1 MRQSQLFAPTLKEA
15 PKDAEVRSH
24 QVMTRAGMIKQVAAG
39 VYAYL
44 PLGLKVL
51 QSIERIVREEMDAL
65 GANELLLP
73 ALTPADLWQES
84 GRWDKYGPE
93 LMRLKDR
100 KDRDFLLGPTHEEVI
115 TYVTRDYAKSYKKLP
130 IALYQIQTKFRD
142 ELRPRFALM
151 RGREFSMKDLYT
163 FHTSEEDLDRW
174 YQNVWQAY
182 LRIFKRVGLD
192 VKVVNSDTGQMGG
205 KSAHEF
211 MVMSEV
217 GEDTITYCDTCD
229 YAANVEYSN
238 LSVGDRCP
246 NCTEGKILVAKGIEV
261 GNIFK
266 LGTKYSES
274 MNAKFTNDQGK
285 EQPIIMGCYGLGV
298 SRTLMAIVEQH
309 TYDNGLIWPS
319 KVAPF
324 NVQILVQ
331 DVRDEKQLIL
341 SEQLYNLLSNKIK
354 VLLDDRDVRLG
365 VKLAESELIGS
376 KYAIIISGSSERSN
390 LELLNRSSKER
401 INSNIEELYNYI
413 VDDIVDLVLK

>member
-84 GRWDKYGPE
+84 GRWEKYGPE

-115 TYVTRDYAKSYKKLP
+115 TYVVRDYAKSYKKLP

-163 FHTSEEDLDRW
+163 FHTSEDDLNTW
-174 YQNVWQAY
+174 YQSVWQAY

-192 VKVVNSDTGQMGG
+192 VKVVNSETGQMGG

-229 YAANVEYSN
+229 YAANVEYSK
-238 LSVGDRCP
+238 LSVGDGCP
-246 NCTEGKILVAKGIEV
+246 NCQNGKILVAKGIEV

-274 MNAKFTNDQGK
+274 MNARFTNDQGK

-309 TYDNGLIWPS
+309 TYDNGLIWP
-319 KVAPF
+319 KEVRPYTYH
-324 NVQILVQ
+324 ILIA
-331 DVRDEKQLIL
+331 DNTNAKQVGQAE
-341 SEQLYNLLSNKIK
+341 SLYQSLQTKAS
-354 VLLDDRDVRLG
+354 VLLDDRSERLG
-365 VKLAESELIGS
+365 SKFQDADLIGS
-376 KYAIIISGSSERSN
+376 PIVIVFGKDVAEGYVEIHHRVMN
-390 LELLNRSSKER
+390 QKER
-401 INSNIEELYNYI
+401 
-413 VDDIVDLVLK
+413 VVLKDIESHLIAS

>member
-51 QSIERIVREEMDAL
+51 QSIDRIVREEMDAL

-115 TYVTRDYAKSYKKLP
+115 TYVVRDYAKSYKKLP

-163 FHTSEEDLDRW
+163 FHTSEDDLDTW
-174 YQNVWQAY
+174 YQSVWQAY

-192 VKVVNSDTGQMGG
+192 VKVVNSETGQMGG

-229 YAANVEYSN
+229 YAANVEYSK

-246 NCTEGKILVAKGIEV
+246 SCDKGKILVAKGIEV

-285 EQPIIMGCYGLGV
+285 EKPIIMGCYGLGV

-309 TYDNGLIWPS
+309 TYDNGLIWP
-319 KVAPF
+319 KEVRPYTYH
-324 NVQILVQ
+324 ILIADNTNAEQ
-331 DVRDEKQLIL
+331 VRQAE
-341 SEQLYNLLSNKIK
+341 SLYQSLQTKAS
-354 VLLDDRDVRLG
+354 VLLDDRSERLG
-365 VKLAESELIGS
+365 SKYQDADLIGS
-376 KYAIIISGSSERSN
+376 PIVIVFGKDVAEGYVEIHHRVMN
-390 LELLNRSSKER
+390 QKER
-401 INSNIEELYNYI
+401 
-413 VDDIVDLVLK
+413 VVLKDIESHLIAA

>member
-115 TYVTRDYAKSYKKLP
+115 TYVVRDYAKSYKKLP

-163 FHTSEEDLDRW
+163 FHTSEEDLDTW
-174 YQNVWQAY
+174 YQLVWQAY

-192 VKVVNSDTGQMGG
+192 VKVVNSETGQMGG

-229 YAANVEYSN
+229 YAANVEYSK
-238 LSVGDRCP
+238 LSVGERCP
-246 NCTEGKILVAKGIEV
+246 SCDQGKILVAKGIEV

-274 MNAKFTNDQGK
+274 MNAKFTNDLGK

-309 TYDNGLIWPS
+309 TYDNGLIWP
-319 KVAPF
+319 KEVRPYTYH
-324 NVQILVQ
+324 ILIADNTSAEQ
-331 DVRDEKQLIL
+331 VRQAE
-341 SEQLYNLLSNKIK
+341 SLYQSLKIK
-354 VLLDDRDVRLG
+354 ASVLLDDRSERLG
-365 VKLAESELIGS
+365 SKFQDADLIGS
-376 KYAIIISGSSERSN
+376 PIVIVFGKDVAEGYVEIHHRVMN
-390 LELLNRSSKER
+390 QKER
-401 INSNIEELYNYI
+401 
-413 VDDIVDLVLK
+413 VVLKDIESHLIAS

>member
-1 MRQSQLFAPTLKEA
+1 MRQSKLFAPTLKEA

-39 VYAYL
+39 VYSYL

-115 TYVTRDYAKSYKKLP
+115 TYVVRDYAKSYKKLP

-163 FHTSEEDLDRW
+163 FHTSEEDLDTW
-174 YQNVWQAY
+174 YQSVWQAY

-192 VKVVNSDTGQMGG
+192 VKVVNSETGQMGG

-229 YAANVEYSN
+229 YAANVEYSK

-246 NCTEGKILVAKGIEV
+246 SCDKGKILVAKGIEV

-309 TYDNGLIWPS
+309 TYENGLIWPKEVRPYTYHILIADNTNAEQVRQAESLYQSLKS
-319 KVAPF
+319 KA
-324 NVQILVQ
+324 
-331 DVRDEKQLIL
+331 
-341 SEQLYNLLSNKIK
+341 S
-354 VLLDDRDVRLG
+354 VLLDDRSERLG
-365 VKLAESELIGS
+365 SKFQDADLIGS
-376 KYAIIISGSSERSN
+376 PIVIVFGKDVTEGYVEFHHRVMN
-390 LELLNRSSKER
+390 QKER
-401 INSNIEELYNYI
+401 
-413 VDDIVDLVLK
+413 VVLKDIESHLIASNEFILV

>member
-115 TYVTRDYAKSYKKLP
+115 TYVVRDYAKSYKKLP

-163 FHTSEEDLDRW
+163 FHTSEEDLDTW
-174 YQNVWQAY
+174 YQLVWQAY

-192 VKVVNSDTGQMGG
+192 VKVVNSETGQMGG

-217 GEDTITYCDTCD
+217 GEDIITYCDSCD
-229 YAANVEYSN
+229 YAANVEYSK

-246 NCTEGKILVAKGIEV
+246 SCDQVKILVAKGIEV

-285 EQPIIMGCYGLGV
+285 EQPINMGCYGLGV

-309 TYDNGLIWPS
+309 TYDNGLIWP
-319 KVAPF
+319 KEVRPYTYH
-324 NVQILVQ
+324 ILIADNTNYEQ
-331 DVRDEKQLIL
+331 VRQAE
-341 SEQLYNLLSNKIK
+341 SLYQSLHTKAS
-354 VLLDDRDVRLG
+354 VLLDDRSERLG
-365 VKLAESELIGS
+365 SKFQDADLIGS
-376 KYAIIISGSSERSN
+376 PIVIVFGKDVAEGYVEIHHRVMN
-390 LELLNRSSKER
+390 QKER
-401 INSNIEELYNYI
+401 
-413 VDDIVDLVLK
+413 VVLKDIESHLIAS

>member
-24 QVMTRAGMIKQVAAG
+24 QVMTRSGMIKQVAAG

-115 TYVTRDYAKSYKKLP
+115 TYVVRDYAKSYKKLP

-163 FHTSEEDLDRW
+163 FHTSEDDLDNW
-174 YQNVWQAY
+174 YQSVWQAY

-192 VKVVNSDTGQMGG
+192 VKVVNSETGQMGG

-217 GEDTITYCDTCD
+217 GEDTITYCDSCD
-229 YAANVEYSN
+229 YAANVEYSK

-246 NCTEGKILVAKGIEV
+246 SCDKGKILVAKGIEV

-309 TYDNGLIWPS
+309 TYENGLIWP
-319 KVAPF
+319 KEVRPYTYH
-324 NVQILVQ
+324 ILIA
-331 DVRDEKQLIL
+331 DNTNT
-341 SEQLYNLLSNKIK
+341 EQLRQAETLYQSLKTKAS
-354 VLLDDRDVRLG
+354 VLLDDRSERLG
-365 VKLAESELIGS
+365 SKFQDADLIGS
-376 KYAIIISGSSERSN
+376 PIVIVFGKDVAEGYVEIHHRVMN
-390 LELLNRSSKER
+390 QKER
-401 INSNIEELYNYI
+401 VLLKDIESYLI
-413 VDDIVDLVLK
+413 AS

>member
-93 LMRLKDR
+93 LIRLKDR

-115 TYVTRDYAKSYKKLP
+115 TYVVRDYAKSYKKLP

-163 FHTSEEDLDRW
+163 FHTSEEDLDTW
-174 YQNVWQAY
+174 YQSVWQAY

-192 VKVVNSDTGQMGG
+192 VKVVNSETGQMGG

-229 YAANVEYSN
+229 YAANVEYSK

-246 NCTEGKILVAKGIEV
+246 SCDKGKILVAKGIEV

-309 TYDNGLIWPS
+309 TYDNGLIWP
-319 KVAPF
+319 KEVRPYTYH
-324 NVQILVQ
+324 ILIADNTNGEQ
-331 DVRDEKQLIL
+331 VRQAE
-341 SEQLYNLLSNKIK
+341 SLYQSLQTKASI
-354 VLLDDRDVRLG
+354 LLDDRSERLG
-365 VKLAESELIGS
+365 SKFQDADLIGS
-376 KYAIIISGSSERSN
+376 PIVIVFGKDVADGYVEIHHRVMNQRNKVQLSN
-390 LELLNRSSKER
+390 LDEH
-401 INSNIEELYNYI
+401 
-413 VDDIVDLVLK
+413 LVL

>member
-182 LRIFKRVGLD
+182 LRIFKRVGLG

-238 LSVGDRCP
+238 LSVGDNCP
-246 NCTEGKILVAKGIEV
+246 NCKEGKILVAKGIEV

-266 LGTKYSES
+266 LGTKYTES

-309 TYDNGLIWPS
+309 TYDNGLIWP
-319 KVAPF
+319 KEVRPYTYH
-324 NVQILVQ
+324 ILIA
-331 DVRDEKQLIL
+331 DNTNA
-341 SEQLYNLLSNKIK
+341 EQVHQAENLYQFLKTRAS
-354 VLLDDRDVRLG
+354 VLLDDRSERLG
-365 VKLAESELIGS
+365 SKFQDADLIGS
-376 KYAIIISGSSERSN
+376 PIVIVFGKDVAEGYVEIHHRVMN
-390 LELLNRSSKER
+390 QKER
-401 INSNIEELYNYI
+401 
-413 VDDIVDLVLK
+413 VVLKDIESHLIAS

>member
-115 TYVTRDYAKSYKKLP
+115 TYVVRDYAKSYKKLP

-163 FHTSEEDLDRW
+163 FHISDDDLDTW
-174 YQNVWQAY
+174 YQSVWQAY
-182 LRIFKRVGLD
+182 LRIFKRVGLV
-192 VKVVNSDTGQMGG
+192 VKVVNSETGQMGG

-217 GEDTITYCDTCD
+217 GEDTITYCDSCD
-229 YAANVEYSN
+229 YAANVEYSK
-238 LSVGDRCP
+238 LSVGDRCLS
-246 NCTEGKILVAKGIEV
+246 CDQGKILVAKGIEV

-309 TYDNGLIWPS
+309 TYDSGLIWP
-319 KVAPF
+319 KEVRPYTYH
-324 NVQILVQ
+324 ILIA
-331 DVRDEKQLIL
+331 DNTN
-341 SEQLYNLLSNKIK
+341 SEQVRQAESLYQSLQTKAS
-354 VLLDDRDVRLG
+354 VLLDDRSERLG
-365 VKLAESELIGS
+365 SKFQDADLIGS
-376 KYAIIISGSSERSN
+376 PIVIVFGKDVAEGYVEIHHRVMN
-390 LELLNRSSKER
+390 QKER
-401 INSNIEELYNYI
+401 
-413 VDDIVDLVLK
+413 VVLKDIESHLIAA

>member
-163 FHTSEEDLDRW
+163 FHTSEEDLDNW
-174 YQNVWQAY
+174 YQIVWQAY

-238 LSVGDRCP
+238 LSIGDQCP
-246 NCTEGKILVAKGIEV
+246 NCTKGKILVAKGIEV

-309 TYDNGLIWPS
+309 TYDNGLIWP
-319 KVAPF
+319 KEVRPYTYH
-324 NVQILVQ
+324 ILIADNTNAEQ
-331 DVRDEKQLIL
+331 VRQAE
-341 SEQLYNLLSNKIK
+341 SLYQSLKTKAL
-354 VLLDDRDVRLG
+354 VLLDDRSERLG
-365 VKLAESELIGS
+365 SKFQDADLIGS
-376 KYAIIISGSSERSN
+376 PIVIVFGKDVVEGYVEIHHRVMNQRNKVQLIN
-390 LELLNRSSKER
+390 LDE
-401 INSNIEELYNYI
+401 Y
-413 VDDIVDLVLK
+413 LVL

>member
-115 TYVTRDYAKSYKKLP
+115 TYVVRDYAKSYKKLP

-163 FHTSEEDLDRW
+163 FHTSEDDLDNW
-174 YQNVWQAY
+174 YQSVWQAY
-182 LRIFKRVGLD
+182 LRIFKRVGLV
-192 VKVVNSDTGQMGG
+192 VKVVNSETGQMGG

-217 GEDTITYCDTCD
+217 GEDTITYCDMCD
-229 YAANVEYSN
+229 YAANVEYSK
-238 LSVGDRCP
+238 LSVGEPCP
-246 NCTEGKILVAKGIEV
+246 SCDKGKILVAKGIEV

-274 MNAKFTNDQGK
+274 MNARFTNDQGK

-309 TYDNGLIWPS
+309 TYDNGLIWP
-319 KVAPF
+319 KEVRPYTYH
-324 NVQILVQ
+324 ILIADNTNGEQ
-331 DVRDEKQLIL
+331 VRQAE
-341 SEQLYNLLSNKIK
+341 SLYQSLQTKAS
-354 VLLDDRDVRLG
+354 VLLDDRSERLG
-365 VKLAESELIGS
+365 SKFQDADLIGS
-376 KYAIIISGSSERSN
+376 PIVIVFGKDVAEGYVEIHHRVMN
-390 LELLNRSSKER
+390 QKER
-401 INSNIEELYNYI
+401 
-413 VDDIVDLVLK
+413 VVLKDIESHLIAS

>member
-1 MRQSQLFAPTLKEA
+1 MRQSQLFAPILKEA

-115 TYVTRDYAKSYKKLP
+115 TYVVRDYAKSYKKLP

-163 FHTSEEDLDRW
+163 FHTSEENLDIW
-174 YQNVWQAY
+174 YQSVWQAY

-192 VKVVNSDTGQMGG
+192 VKVVNSETGQMGG

-229 YAANVEYSN
+229 YAANVEYSK

-246 NCTEGKILVAKGIEV
+246 NCQNGKILVAKGIEV

-309 TYDNGLIWPS
+309 SYDNGLIWP
-319 KVAPF
+319 KEVRPYTYH
-324 NVQILVQ
+324 ILIADNTNAEQ
-331 DVRDEKQLIL
+331 VRQAET
-341 SEQLYNLLSNKIK
+341 LYQSLQTKAS
-354 VLLDDRDVRLG
+354 VLLDDRSERLG
-365 VKLAESELIGS
+365 SKFQDADLIGS
-376 KYAIIISGSSERSN
+376 PIVIVFGKDVAEGYVEIHHRVMN
-390 LELLNRSSKER
+390 QKER
-401 INSNIEELYNYI
+401 
-413 VDDIVDLVLK
+413 VVLKDIESHLIAS

>member
-84 GRWDKYGPE
+84 GRWEKYGPE

-115 TYVTRDYAKSYKKLP
+115 TYVVRDYAKSYKKLP

-163 FHTSEEDLDRW
+163 FHTSEDDLNTW
-174 YQNVWQAY
+174 YQSVWQAY

-192 VKVVNSDTGQMGG
+192 VKVVNSETGQMGG

-229 YAANVEYSN
+229 YAANVEYSK

-246 NCTEGKILVAKGIEV
+246 SCDKGKILVAKGIEV

-309 TYDNGLIWPS
+309 TYDNGLIWPKEVRPYTYHILIADNTNGEQVRQAEALYQSLKS
-319 KVAPF
+319 KA
-324 NVQILVQ
+324 
-331 DVRDEKQLIL
+331 
-341 SEQLYNLLSNKIK
+341 S
-354 VLLDDRDVRLG
+354 VLLDDRSERLG
-365 VKLAESELIGS
+365 SKFQDADLIGS
-376 KYAIIISGSSERSN
+376 PIVIVFGKDVAEGYVEIHHRVMN
-390 LELLNRSSKER
+390 QKER
-401 INSNIEELYNYI
+401 
-413 VDDIVDLVLK
+413 VVLKDIESHLIAS

>member
-163 FHTSEEDLDRW
+163 FHTSEEDLDNW

-238 LSVGDRCP
+238 LSIGDQCP
-246 NCTEGKILVAKGIEV
+246 NCTKGKILIAKGIEV

-309 TYDNGLIWPS
+309 TYDNGLIWP
-319 KVAPF
+319 KEVRPYTYH
-324 NVQILVQ
+324 ILIA
-331 DVRDEKQLIL
+331 DNTN
-341 SEQLYNLLSNKIK
+341 SEQVRQAESLYQSLKTKAS
-354 VLLDDRDVRLG
+354 VLLDDRSERLG
-365 VKLAESELIGS
+365 SKFQDADLIGS
-376 KYAIIISGSSERSN
+376 PIVIVFGKDVAEGYVEIHHRVMN
-390 LELLNRSSKER
+390 QKER
-401 INSNIEELYNYI
+401 
-413 VDDIVDLVLK
+413 VVLKDIESHLIAS

>member
-1 MRQSQLFAPTLKEA
+1 
-15 PKDAEVRSH
+15 
-24 QVMTRAGMIKQVAAG
+24 
-39 VYAYL
+39 
-44 PLGLKVL
+44 
-51 QSIERIVREEMDAL
+51 
-65 GANELLLP
+65 
-73 ALTPADLWQES
+73 
-84 GRWDKYGPE
+84 
-93 LMRLKDR
+93 MRLKDR

-115 TYVTRDYAKSYKKLP
+115 TYVVRDYAKSYKKLP

-163 FHTSEEDLDRW
+163 FHTSEDDLDNW
-174 YQNVWQAY
+174 YQNVWQVY

-238 LSVGDRCP
+238 LSIGDQCP
-246 NCTEGKILVAKGIEV
+246 KCTKGKILIAKGIEV

-266 LGTKYSES
+266 LGTKYSQS

-309 TYDNGLIWPS
+309 TYDNGLIWP
-319 KVAPF
+319 KEVRPYTYH
-324 NVQILVQ
+324 ILIADNTNAEQ
-331 DVRDEKQLIL
+331 VRQAEMLYQSLQTKASVLI
-341 SEQLYNLLSNKIK
+341 
-354 VLLDDRDVRLG
+354 DDRSERLG
-365 VKLAESELIGS
+365 SKFQDADLIGS
-376 KYAIIISGSSERSN
+376 PIVIVFGKDVTEGYVEIHHRVMNQKNKVQLSN
-390 LELLNRSSKER
+390 LDEH
-401 INSNIEELYNYI
+401 
-413 VDDIVDLVLK
+413 LVL

>member
-163 FHTSEEDLDRW
+163 FHTSEEDLDNW

-238 LSVGDRCP
+238 LSVGDSCP

-309 TYDNGLIWPS
+309 TYDNGLIWP
-319 KVAPF
+319 KEVRPYTYH
-324 NVQILVQ
+324 ILIA
-331 DVRDEKQLIL
+331 DNTNA
-341 SEQLYNLLSNKIK
+341 EQLQQAESLYHSLKTKAS
-354 VLLDDRDVRLG
+354 VLLDDRSERLG
-365 VKLAESELIGS
+365 SKFQDADLIGS
-376 KYAIIISGSSERSN
+376 PIVIVFGKDVAEGYVEIHHRVMN
-390 LELLNRSSKER
+390 QKER
-401 INSNIEELYNYI
+401 
-413 VDDIVDLVLK
+413 VVLKDIESHLIAS

>member
-1 MRQSQLFAPTLKEA
+1 
-15 PKDAEVRSH
+15 
-24 QVMTRAGMIKQVAAG
+24 

-73 ALTPADLWQES
+73 ALAPADLWKES

-163 FHTSEEDLDRW
+163 FHTSEEDLDYW

-182 LRIFKRVGLD
+182 LRIFKRLGLD
-192 VKVVNSDTGQMGG
+192 VKVVNSETGQMGG

-229 YAANVEYSN
+229 YAANVEYSK

-246 NCTEGKILVAKGIEV
+246 SCDKGKILVAKGIEV

-266 LGTKYSES
+266 LGTKYSQS

-285 EQPIIMGCYGLGV
+285 EKPIIMGCYGLGV

-309 TYDNGLIWPS
+309 TYDNGLIWP
-319 KVAPF
+319 KEVRPYTYH
-324 NVQILVQ
+324 ILIADNTNAEQ
-331 DVRDEKQLIL
+331 VRQAET
-341 SEQLYNLLSNKIK
+341 LYQSLQTKAS
-354 VLLDDRDVRLG
+354 VLLDDRSERLG
-365 VKLAESELIGS
+365 SKFQDADLIGS
-376 KYAIIISGSSERSN
+376 PIVIVFGKDLAEGLIEIHHRVVNNNSKIKYDDLEEYLSEIDYFQDN
-390 LELLNRSSKER
+390 QD
-401 INSNIEELYNYI
+401 
-413 VDDIVDLVLK
+413 V

>member
-115 TYVTRDYAKSYKKLP
+115 TYVVRDYAKSYKKLP

-163 FHTSEEDLDRW
+163 FHTSEDDLDTW
-174 YQNVWQAY
+174 YQSVWQAY

-192 VKVVNSDTGQMGG
+192 VKVVNSETGQMGG

-217 GEDTITYCDTCD
+217 GEDTITYCVTCD

-238 LSVGDRCP
+238 LSVGGKCP
-246 NCTEGKILVAKGIEV
+246 NCNEGKILVAKGIEV

-309 TYDNGLIWPS
+309 TYDNGLIWP
-319 KVAPF
+319 KEVRPYTYH
-324 NVQILVQ
+324 ILIADNTNGEQ
-331 DVRDEKQLIL
+331 VRQAE
-341 SEQLYNLLSNKIK
+341 SLYQSLKTKAS
-354 VLLDDRDVRLG
+354 VLLDDRSERLG
-365 VKLAESELIGS
+365 SKFQDADLIGS
-376 KYAIIISGSSERSN
+376 PIVIVFGKDVAEGYVEIHHRVMN
-390 LELLNRSSKER
+390 QKER
-401 INSNIEELYNYI
+401 
-413 VDDIVDLVLK
+413 VVLKDIESHLIAS

>member
-115 TYVTRDYAKSYKKLP
+115 TYVVRDYAKSYKKLP

-163 FHTSEEDLDRW
+163 FHTSEDDLDIW
-174 YQNVWQAY
+174 YQSVWQAY

-192 VKVVNSDTGQMGG
+192 VKVVNSETGQMGG

-217 GEDTITYCDTCD
+217 GEDTITFCDTCD
-229 YAANVEYSN
+229 YAANVEYSK

-246 NCTEGKILVAKGIEV
+246 SCDQGKILVAKGIEV

-309 TYDNGLIWPS
+309 TYDNGLIWP
-319 KVAPF
+319 KEVRPYTYH
-324 NVQILVQ
+324 ILIADNTNAEQ
-331 DVRDEKQLIL
+331 VRQAE
-341 SEQLYNLLSNKIK
+341 SLYQSLKTKAS
-354 VLLDDRDVRLG
+354 VLLDDRSERLG
-365 VKLAESELIGS
+365 SKFQDADLIGS
-376 KYAIIISGSSERSN
+376 PIVIVFGKDVAEGYVEIHHRVMN
-390 LELLNRSSKER
+390 QKER
-401 INSNIEELYNYI
+401 
-413 VDDIVDLVLK
+413 VVLKDIESHLIAS

>member
-100 KDRDFLLGPTHEEVI
+100 RDRDFLLGPTHEEVI
-115 TYVTRDYAKSYKKLP
+115 TYVVRDYAKSYKKLP

-163 FHTSEEDLDRW
+163 FHTSEDDLDTW
-174 YQNVWQAY
+174 YQSVWQAY

-192 VKVVNSDTGQMGG
+192 VKVVNSETGQMGG

-217 GEDTITYCDTCD
+217 GEDTITYCDSCD
-229 YAANVEYSN
+229 YAANVEYSK

-246 NCTEGKILVAKGIEV
+246 SCGKGKILVAKGIEV

-309 TYDNGLIWPS
+309 TYDNGLIWP
-319 KVAPF
+319 KEVRPYTYH
-324 NVQILVQ
+324 ILIADNTNAEQ
-331 DVRDEKQLIL
+331 VRQAE
-341 SEQLYNLLSNKIK
+341 SLYQSLQTKAS
-354 VLLDDRDVRLG
+354 VLLDDRSERLG
-365 VKLAESELIGS
+365 SKFQDADLIGS
-376 KYAIIISGSSERSN
+376 PIVIVFGKDVAEGYVEIHHRVMN
-390 LELLNRSSKER
+390 QKER
-401 INSNIEELYNYI
+401 
-413 VDDIVDLVLK
+413 VVLKDIESHLIAS

>member
-100 KDRDFLLGPTHEEVI
+100 KERDFLLGPTHEEVI
-115 TYVTRDYAKSYKKLP
+115 TYVVRDYAKSYKKLP

-163 FHTSEEDLDRW
+163 FHTSEEDLDNW
-174 YQNVWQAY
+174 YQSVWQAY

-192 VKVVNSDTGQMGG
+192 VKVVNSETGQMGG

-238 LSVGDRCP
+238 LSVGDGCS
-246 NCTEGKILVAKGIEV
+246 NCQNGKILVAKGIEV

-309 TYDNGLIWPS
+309 TYDNGLIWP
-319 KVAPF
+319 KEVRPYTYH
-324 NVQILVQ
+324 ILIADNTNAEQ
-331 DVRDEKQLIL
+331 VRQAE
-341 SEQLYNLLSNKIK
+341 SLYQSLKTKAS
-354 VLLDDRDVRLG
+354 VLLDDRSERLG
-365 VKLAESELIGS
+365 SKFQDADLIGS
-376 KYAIIISGSSERSN
+376 PIVIVFGKDVAEGYVEIHHRVMN
-390 LELLNRSSKER
+390 QKER
-401 INSNIEELYNYI
+401 
-413 VDDIVDLVLK
+413 VVLKDIESHLIAS

>member
-51 QSIERIVREEMDAL
+51 QSIERIVREEMNAL

-115 TYVTRDYAKSYKKLP
+115 TYVVRDYAKSYKKLP

-163 FHTSEEDLDRW
+163 FHTLEDDLDTW
-174 YQNVWQAY
+174 YQSVWQAY

-192 VKVVNSDTGQMGG
+192 VKVVNSETGQMGG

-229 YAANVEYSN
+229 YAANVEYSK
-238 LSVGDRCP
+238 LSVGDQCP
-246 NCTEGKILVAKGIEV
+246 SCDKGKILVDKGIEV

-309 TYDNGLIWPS
+309 TYDNGLIWP
-319 KVAPF
+319 KEVRPYTYH
-324 NVQILVQ
+324 ILIADNTNAEQ
-331 DVRDEKQLIL
+331 VRQAE
-341 SEQLYNLLSNKIK
+341 SLYQSLQTKAS
-354 VLLDDRDVRLG
+354 VLLDDRSERLG
-365 VKLAESELIGS
+365 SKFQDADLIGS
-376 KYAIIISGSSERSN
+376 PIVIVFGKDVADGYVEIHHRVMN
-390 LELLNRSSKER
+390 QKER
-401 INSNIEELYNYI
+401 
-413 VDDIVDLVLK
+413 VVLKDIESHLIAS

>member
-84 GRWDKYGPE
+84 GRLDKYGPE

-100 KDRDFLLGPTHEEVI
+100 RDRDFLLGPTHEEVI
-115 TYVTRDYAKSYKKLP
+115 TYVVRDYAKSYKKLP

-163 FHTSEEDLDRW
+163 FHISEEDLDNW
-174 YQNVWQAY
+174 YQSVWQAY

-192 VKVVNSDTGQMGG
+192 VKVVNSETGQIGG

-217 GEDTITYCDTCD
+217 GEDTITYCDSCD
-229 YAANVEYSN
+229 YAANVEYSK
-238 LSVGDRCP
+238 LSVGDQCP
-246 NCTEGKILVAKGIEV
+246 SCDQGKILVAKGIEV

-285 EQPIIMGCYGLGV
+285 EQSIIMGCYGLGV

-309 TYDNGLIWPS
+309 TYDNGLIWP
-319 KVAPF
+319 KEVRPYTYH
-324 NVQILVQ
+324 ILIADNTNAEQ
-331 DVRDEKQLIL
+331 VRQAE
-341 SEQLYNLLSNKIK
+341 SLYQSLKTKAS
-354 VLLDDRDVRLG
+354 VLLDDRSERLG
-365 VKLAESELIGS
+365 SKFQDADLIGS
-376 KYAIIISGSSERSN
+376 PIVIVFGKDVAEGYVEIHHRVMN
-390 LELLNRSSKER
+390 QKER
-401 INSNIEELYNYI
+401 
-413 VDDIVDLVLK
+413 VVLKDIESHLIAS

>member
-1 MRQSQLFAPTLKEA
+1 MRQSQLFIPTLKEA
-15 PKDAEVRSH
+15 PKDAEVISH
-24 QVMTRAGMIKQVAAG
+24 KVMVRAGMIKQVAAG
-39 VYAYL
+39 IYAYL

-51 QSIERIVREEMDAL
+51 QNIERIVREEMDAL
-65 GANELLLP
+65 GASELLLP
-73 ALTPADLWQES
+73 ALTPADLWKES

-115 TYVTRDYAKSYKKLP
+115 TFVASDFAKSYKKLP

-163 FHTSEEDLDRW
+163 FHASEEDLDFW
-174 YQNVWQAY
+174 YQKVWQAY
-182 LRIFKRVGLD
+182 LRIFNRCGLD
-192 VKVVNSDTGQMGG
+192 VKIVNSDTGQMGG

-238 LSVGDRCP
+238 LEKGSVCP
-246 NCTEGKILVAKGIEV
+246 NCSEGKILVAKGIEV

-274 MNAKFTNDQGK
+274 MDAYFTDEIGQQ
-285 EQPIIMGCYGLGV
+285 QPIIMGCYGLGV
-298 SRTLMAIVEQH
+298 SRTLMAVTEQH
-309 TYDNGLIWPS
+309 YHENGLIWPRELR
-319 KVAPF
+319 PF
-324 NVQILVQ
+324 AYHILVADIEDIDQ
-331 DVRDEKQLIL
+331 MKYAKK
-341 SEQLYNLLSNKIK
+341 LYSALQKSDS
-354 VLLDDRDVRLG
+354 VLFDDR
-365 VKLAESELIGS
+365 SERIGSKFQDADLIGS
-376 KYAIIISGSSERSN
+376 PIVIVIGKEVGNGFIDVNHRVLNKKDRVAVNDLMKHLG
-390 LELLNRSSKER
+390 LE
-401 INSNIEELYNYI
+401 
-413 VDDIVDLVLK
+413 

>member
-115 TYVTRDYAKSYKKLP
+115 TYVTRDYAKSYKRLP

-163 FHTSEEDLDRW
+163 FHTSEEDLDNW

-238 LSVGDRCP
+238 LSIGDQCP
-246 NCTEGKILVAKGIEV
+246 NCREGKILVAKGIEV

-285 EQPIIMGCYGLGV
+285 EESIIMGCYGLGV

-309 TYDNGLIWPS
+309 TYNNGLIWP
-319 KVAPF
+319 KEVRPYTYH
-324 NVQILVQ
+324 ILIADNTNNEQ
-331 DVRDEKQLIL
+331 VRQAE
-341 SEQLYNLLSNKIK
+341 SLYQSLKTKAS
-354 VLLDDRDVRLG
+354 VLLDDRSERLG
-365 VKLAESELIGS
+365 SKFQDADLIGS
-376 KYAIIISGSSERSN
+376 PIVIVFGKEVAEGYVEIHHRVMN
-390 LELLNRSSKER
+390 QKER
-401 INSNIEELYNYI
+401 
-413 VDDIVDLVLK
+413 VVLKDIESHLIAS

>member
-115 TYVTRDYAKSYKKLP
+115 TYVVRDYAKSYKKLP

-163 FHTSEEDLDRW
+163 FHTSEDDLDTW
-174 YQNVWQAY
+174 YQSVWQAY

-192 VKVVNSDTGQMGG
+192 VKVVNSETGQMGG

-217 GEDTITYCDTCD
+217 GEDTITFCDTCD
-229 YAANVEYSN
+229 YAANVEYSK
-238 LSVGDRCP
+238 LSVGDGCP
-246 NCTEGKILVAKGIEV
+246 NCQNGKILIAKGIEV

-309 TYDNGLIWPS
+309 TYDNGLIWP
-319 KVAPF
+319 KEVRPYTYH
-324 NVQILVQ
+324 ILIADNTNGEQ
-331 DVRDEKQLIL
+331 VRQAEA
-341 SEQLYNLLSNKIK
+341 LYQTLKTKAS
-354 VLLDDRDVRLG
+354 VLLDDRSERLG
-365 VKLAESELIGS
+365 SKFQDADLIGS
-376 KYAIIISGSSERSN
+376 PIVIVFGK
-390 LELLNRSSKER
+390 ELAEGYVEIHHRVMNQKER
-401 INSNIEELYNYI
+401 
-413 VDDIVDLVLK
+413 VVLKDIESHLIAS